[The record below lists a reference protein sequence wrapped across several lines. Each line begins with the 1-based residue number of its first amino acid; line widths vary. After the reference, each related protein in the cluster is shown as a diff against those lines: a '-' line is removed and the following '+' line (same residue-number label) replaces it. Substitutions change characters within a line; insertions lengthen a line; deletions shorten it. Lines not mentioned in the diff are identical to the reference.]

1 MRAKRTK
8 RVVVRGLIA
17 LAVIECLLVASYAS
31 ASTPLPVPVD
41 GISHAAV
48 PRDFHAPRPG
58 FHSAH
63 QGTDLLARRGTPV
76 RSASWG
82 VVARIEEQPRGG
94 KVVFVA
100 GEGAML
106 FFYAHLDRYAP
117 DLHVGQTV
125 ARGTLLGYVG
135 DTGNA
140 RGIPHLHF
148 EARPA
153 ATAFAPIDPQLVIGP
168 RPAPLAKRLEALAT
182 SLPEHR

>member
-1 MRAKRTK
+1 MRS
-8 RVVVRGLIA
+8 VG
-17 LAVIECLLVASYAS
+17 
-31 ASTPLPVPVD
+31 
-41 GISHAAV
+41 
-48 PRDFHAPRPG
+48 
-58 FHSAH
+58 
-63 QGTDLLARRGTPV
+63 
-76 RSASWG
+76 WG

-106 FFYAHLDRYAP
+106 FFYAHLDRYAD
-117 DLHVGQTV
+117 DLHVGQV
-125 ARGTLLGYVG
+125 VGQGTLLGYVG

-153 ATAFAPIDPQLVIGP
+153 ATGFAPIDPQLVIGP
-168 RPAPLAKRLEALAT
+168 RPAPIGKRLEALVT